1 MLAKDLVDEVKQE
14 IEEEEKKRAMSRV
27 KSLLQERESAEKRIA
42 NIDKLLSLSV
52 EELNKQY

>member
-14 IEEEEKKRAMSRV
+14 MEEEEKKRAMSRV
-27 KSLLQERESAEKRIA
+27 KSLLQERESAEKRIT
-42 NIDKLLSLSV
+42 NIDRLLSLSV

>member
-14 IEEEEKKRAMSRV
+14 IEEEEKKRAMTRV

>member
-14 IEEEEKKRAMSRV
+14 MEEEEKKRAMSRV

-42 NIDKLLSLSV
+42 NIDRLLSLSV